1 MTRTNDELDAL
12 IAEALDADD
21 RELLAEVGD
30 EPGYFSQARGL
41 FRGRLAWVMWLA
53 YVMNII
59 GGMVAVWAAWQMF
72 QTQDVVMTIRWALL
86 VLVSLNIG
94 LFMKSGLGY
103 QMQTNRL
110 LREIKRLELQIAR
123 SRSMDNAS
131 ARRSVIHE

>member
-94 LFMKSGLGY
+94 LFMKHGLGY
-103 QMQTNRL
+103 QMQTNRI
-110 LREIKRLELQIAR
+110 LREVKRLELQVAR
-123 SRSMDNAS
+123 SRLSDNAPLPHS
-131 ARRSVIHE
+131 DIHE

>member
-1 MTRTNDELDAL
+1 MTRSNKDLDAL

-72 QTQDVVMTIRWALL
+72 QTTDPVMTVRWAVLI
-86 VLVSLNIG
+86 LVSFGIV
-94 LFMKSGLGY
+94 LFMKNGLGL
-103 QMQTNRL
+103 QMMTNRT

-123 SRSMDNAS
+123 SRLADNAPLPHS
-131 ARRSVIHE
+131 DIHE